1 MGRAS
6 ARPFFLSSSVPASV
20 PVVSLELTVS
30 LLEDTM
36 FGDSLLDPHWP
47 NRSHRGWTTLASFAL
62 QALGVGMV
70 ISLPLLSTDGLP
82 KLHLVFVGSPIG
94 PPPGQRAAPAQH
106 PPTAQPQ
113 NNLLPHVFASPEHV
127 PLGIAHDADASLPE
141 LGACPSCVPGGTG
154 PLGISNPVFNSLGN
168 APTIVPP
175 PPTPTA
181 RPARVS
187 RMMEGNL
194 IYKVQP
200 VYPPMARAARIQ
212 GPVVLR
218 AIISKAGAIENLQ
231 VVIGHPMLVK
241 AALEAV
247 SQWRYRPYIL
257 NDQPVEV
264 ETRVT
269 VNFMLSGG

>member
-1 MGRAS
+1 
-6 ARPFFLSSSVPASV
+6 
-20 PVVSLELTVS
+20 
-30 LLEDTM
+30 M

-82 KLHLVFVGSPIG
+82 KLHLVFVDHPSTSARTARGSRTASPD
-94 PPPGQRAAPAQH
+94 R
-106 PPTAQPQ
+106 PTAKQSASSC
-113 NNLLPHVFASPEHV
+113 FRSPEHV

-181 RPARVS
+181 R
-187 RMMEGNL
+187 
-194 IYKVQP
+194 Q
-200 VYPPMARAARIQ
+200 RAFR
-212 GPVVLR
+212 
-218 AIISKAGAIENLQ
+218 E
-231 VVIGHPMLVK
+231 
-241 AALEAV
+241 
-247 SQWRYRPYIL
+247 
-257 NDQPVEV
+257 
-264 ETRVT
+264 
-269 VNFMLSGG
+269 